1 MNPRRSSVLILV
13 GIMAWA
19 SGAWALDVYLNG
31 VLITGVSNQEI
42 ENASVRLDERG
53 NVHIHAP
60 QYRVSREDTEDRG
73 SGGSDTNR
81 DSSSDTPTPIRPT
94 TGGGDAPPAG
104 GGRGLTNRY
113 WLVVQ
118 ANSPGMVQYRVTVSI
133 NERTISTFDDAN
145 APQAPIEVTEYLRP
159 GRNAISMVA
168 EKTTDGERRSDSS
181 RHWLRVVV
189 ADGHI
194 EGSSV
199 VIDSP
204 GIIFNRN
211 AAQTDR
217 ASREFELQA
226 R

>member
-1 MNPRRSSVLILV
+1 MNPLRCSVLVLI

-31 VLITGVSNQEI
+31 VLITGVRNQEI
-42 ENASVRLDERG
+42 ENATVRLDEQG

-73 SGGSDTNR
+73 PAGRENNQE
-81 DSSSDTPTPIRPT
+81 SSTDAPTPIRPPS
-94 TGGGDAPPAG
+94 GGDAPPAN

-118 ANSPGMVQYRVTVSI
+118 ANSPGMVQYRITVRI
-133 NERTISTFDDAN
+133 NGRTIRTFDDAN
-145 APQAPIEVTEYLRP
+145 VPDAPIEVTEYLRP
-159 GRNAISMVA
+159 GRNAINIVA
-168 EKTTDGERRSDSS
+168 EKTTEGERRSESS

-194 EGSSV
+194 DGSSV

-204 GIIFNRN
+204 GIIFTRN

-217 ASREFELQA
+217 ASRDFELTA